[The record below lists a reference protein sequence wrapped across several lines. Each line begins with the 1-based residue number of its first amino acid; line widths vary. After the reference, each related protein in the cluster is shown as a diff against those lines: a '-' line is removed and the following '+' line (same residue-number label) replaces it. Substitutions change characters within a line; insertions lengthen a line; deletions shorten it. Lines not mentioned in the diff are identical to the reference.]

1 MEQKRIAIMV
11 MAADAEPST
20 RNLQAIKDTIVKYQN
35 EHKDELQ
42 HKYDFYFYWSDD
54 SIKTG
59 YKINKSKEYDNLYN
73 IIVKEEESIYR
84 TYEKTIRAFDVVTK
98 QCKYDWFVRMNIS
111 MFLNIRLLDAIINQF
126 KHGCIYGNAL
136 NSIVNLNC
144 AYCDDLYIRGDL
156 MIFDKSVMDGI
167 SQYALKFMYND
178 INMKA
183 RDGIDHVDDCL
194 LGCCFIDYAGPEY
207 YKNLYMLSYTYLPN
221 HVIDDTIKPNKYH
234 IGTRVKTVPPTETYS
249 GYSWDDNEYRKID
262 GEKMR
267 KLNEYIENN
276 EFDYS
281 NIKLKDV
288 LVDKKTSRPTIFIS
302 ASGQNVFDVF
312 WKYLEQKRKTVK

>member
-42 HKYDFYFYWSDD
+42 HQYDFDFYWSDD
-54 SIKTG
+54 STKTG

-98 QCKYDWFVRMNIS
+98 QCDYDWFVRMNIS
-111 MFLNIRLLDAIINQF
+111 MFLNIRLLDAVINQF

-144 AYCDDLYIRGDL
+144 AYCDDLYVRGDL

-178 INMKA
+178 INMKV

-194 LGCCFIDYAGPEY
+194 LGCCFIDYAGKEY
-207 YKNLYMLSYTYLPN
+207 YKNLYMLSYTYLPDYEISDN
-221 HVIDDTIKPNKYH
+221 IKPDDYH

-249 GYSWDDNEYRKID
+249 GYSWDDNEYRKMD
-262 GEKMR
+262 VEKMK

-276 EFDYS
+276 PVDYS
-281 NIKLKDV
+281 HIKLRDV
-288 LVDKKTSRPTIFIS
+288 LVDKKTSRPTT
-302 ASGQNVFDVF
+302 A
-312 WKYLEQKRKTVK
+312 

>member
-42 HKYDFYFYWSDD
+42 HQYDFYFYWSDD
-54 SIKTG
+54 STKTG

-98 QCKYDWFVRMNIS
+98 QCDYDWFVRMNIS
-111 MFLNIRLLDAIINQF
+111 MFLNIRLLDAVINQF

-144 AYCDDLYIRGDL
+144 AYCDDLYVRGDL

-178 INMKA
+178 INMKV

-194 LGCCFIDYAGPEY
+194 LGCCFIDYAGKEY
-207 YKNLYMLSYTYLPN
+207 YKNLYMLSYTYLPDYEISDN
-221 HVIDDTIKPNKYH
+221 IKPDDYH

-249 GYSWDDNEYRKID
+249 GYSWDDNEYRKMD
-262 GEKMR
+262 VEKMK

-276 EFDYS
+276 PVDYS
-281 NIKLKDV
+281 HIKLRDV
-288 LVDKKTSRPTIFIS
+288 LVDKKTSRPTLFIT

-312 WKYLEQKRKTVK
+312 WKYLDQKRKTVK